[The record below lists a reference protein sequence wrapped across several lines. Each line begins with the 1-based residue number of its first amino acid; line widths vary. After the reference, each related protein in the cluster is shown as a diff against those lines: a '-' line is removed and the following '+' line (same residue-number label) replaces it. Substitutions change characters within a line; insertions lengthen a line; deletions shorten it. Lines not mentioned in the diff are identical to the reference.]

1 MTASTQDAAAFT
13 SDWHARRR
21 DLSLEGRGIV
31 GGRLVD
37 AAEGKSYVNV
47 SPIDGAALCHVNE
60 SGSEQIDDAV
70 RDARRCFAGGTW
82 ASADAKSR
90 KKVLSRLAELV
101 RSHHEELALL
111 ETLDTGRP
119 INDSLNFDI
128 PRVADCFDWYSE
140 MCDKRYGETLSTA
153 NTNVITIVREPLGVV
168 GVIVPWNFPLLMAA
182 WKIAPAL
189 AIGNSV
195 VVKPDEK
202 SPLTVIRLA
211 QLALDAGLPA
221 GAFNVCPGHGSPAG
235 EALARHMDVDC
246 VAFTGSVDIG
256 RRLQEYAGQSN
267 MKSVWVET
275 GGKGPQIVFDDASD
289 LDTIASSVAGGVF
302 YNQGQVCSAGT
313 RLIVQEDVHDELV
326 RRVVSIAESM
336 RLDDPLRS
344 ETELGAVISEQ
355 QLKRIERFCETASG
369 SRATIVTGGRRA
381 DVVPGG
387 TYFEPTVV
395 DDVGCQDALFQEEV
409 FGPVLSVTSF
419 KDADDA
425 IAKANDS
432 RYALTSAV
440 WSDNIHTAMKVA
452 RAVKAGTVWVNTFN
466 RNDLGVPFGGFKQ
479 SGHGRA
485 KSLHAIEKYS
495 DLKSTWIEWRA

>member
-1 MTASTQDAAAFT
+1 MTASTQEAAALT
-13 SDWHARRR
+13 CDWHARRR
-21 DLSLEGRGIV
+21 SLSLEGRGVV

-37 AAEGKSYVNV
+37 AGEGTSYINL
-47 SPIDGAALCHVNE
+47 SPIDGSALCQVNE
-60 SGSEQIDDAV
+60 SGSAEVDLAV
-70 RDARRCFAGGTW
+70 RDARRCFAAATW

-90 KKVLSRLAELV
+90 KRVLSRLAELV

-119 INDSLNFDI
+119 ITDSLNFDI
-128 PRVADCFDWYSE
+128 PRAADCFEWYAE
-140 MCDKRYGETLSTA
+140 MCDKRYDETLSTT
-153 NTNVITIVREPLGVV
+153 NTNVITMVREPLGVV

-211 QLALDAGLPA
+211 QLALEAGLPP
-221 GAFNVCPGHGSPAG
+221 GALNVCPGHGSPAG

-246 VAFTGSVDIG
+246 IAFTGSVEIG
-256 RRLQEYAGQSN
+256 RKLQEYAGQSN

-289 LDTIASSVAGGVF
+289 LDTIASSVAWGVF

-344 ETELGAVISEQ
+344 ETELGAVISEE

-369 SRATIVTGGRRA
+369 SRASIVTGGRRA
-381 DVVPGG
+381 DVIPGG
-387 TYFEPTVV
+387 AYFGPTVV
-395 DDVGCQDALFQEEV
+395 DGVACQDALFQEEV
-409 FGPVLSVTSF
+409 FGPVLSVTTF

-440 WSDNIHTAMKVA
+440 WSDNIHVAMKVA

-466 RNDLGVPFGGFKQ
+466 RADMGVPFGGF
-479 SGHGRA
+479 SPATVGRSRCTRS
-485 KSLHAIEKYS
+485 KNTQI
-495 DLKSTWIEWRA
+495 